1 MSDALVPVPQPP
13 TPAPATPREIR
24 LEEFFVQYVAM
35 GSSRRYGALSKET
48 NVPTSELI
56 RHATKFLWRER
67 IALIHSEVNTRTHE
81 DLVESLADVNKR
93 HVTALKGL
101 QAKALKYLEEYP
113 LTKAQD
119 AIKLVGMAI
128 KMEREAYGLDKNSE
142 QSRLQ
147 DLLESK
153 LEKLLESTP
162 KAADVVAITTEFP
175 DPEGFNAEAFPEPEH
190 GEEDLLA
197 DTESDPS

>member
-1 MSDALVPVPQPP
+1 MDDSLIPVEQPH

-24 LEEFFVQYVAM
+24 LEEFFVQFVSM
-35 GSSRRYGALSKET
+35 GAGRRYGALAKET
-48 NVPTSELI
+48 GVPTSELI
-56 RHATKFLWRER
+56 RHASKFLWRER

-93 HVTALKGL
+93 HVTKL
-101 QAKALKYLEEYP
+101 KALQEKAFEFLDKHP
-113 LTKAQD
+113 LVKAQD

-147 DLLESK
+147 DLLEAK
-153 LEKLLESTP
+153 LEKLLDAP
-162 KAADVVAITTEFP
+162 KPADVLAVTTEYP
-175 DPEGFNAEAFPEPEH
+175 DPDDFDSESFPEP
-190 GEEDLLA
+190 DA
-197 DTESDPS
+197 DTEPDTP

>member
-1 MSDALVPVPQPP
+1 MDDKLIPVEQPP

-24 LEEFFVQYVAM
+24 LEEFFVQFVAQ
-35 GSSRRYGALSKET
+35 GAGRRYGALAKET
-48 NVPTSELI
+48 GVPTSELI
-56 RHATKFLWRER
+56 RHASKFLWRER
-67 IALIHSEVNTRTHE
+67 IALIHNEVNTRTHE
-81 DLVESLADVNKR
+81 DLVESLAEVNKR
-93 HVTALKGL
+93 HISKLKLL
-101 QAKALKYLEEYP
+101 QEKAMKFLEDHP

-153 LEKLLESTP
+153 MEKLLALPTKP
-162 KAADVVAITTEFP
+162 ADVVQITTEYP
-175 DPEGFNAEAFPEPEH
+175 DPGGFDTSSFPEPEPDD
-190 GEEDLLA
+190 EAPFA
-197 DTESDPS
+197 DPESDPS